1 MLYCSLLFIEERRF
15 LMEKFRKTTEEDLV
29 ELMALFEEGIA
40 FLKAQGSPQWQDGY
54 GPKENQIKADIANGE
69 SYVLVKDGKIAAS
82 AALVSGD
89 DPVYKQ
95 LPAQGGME
103 TVRIYPFIAS
113 LSVLILKGKS

>member
-1 MLYCSLLFIEERRF
+1 
-15 LMEKFRKTTEEDLV
+15 MEKFRKTTEDDLV
-29 ELMALFEEGIA
+29 ELMAIFEEGIA

-69 SYVLVKDGKIAAS
+69 SYVLVKDGKIALS
-82 AALVSGD
+82 ARCWFLVMILSTT
-89 DPVYKQ
+89 Q

-103 TVRIYPFIAS
+103 TVHIYPFIAS